1 MSNECGNNSYII
13 LGLTGVGKSTLCRVL
28 SEDKTIKIG
37 ESTDA
42 DSCTVKASSYECHFQ
57 NFNYTVIDTP
67 GFLDTKGEQQDK
79 LNLQYLKDY
88 LSISVYNIKGI
99 IIILNFQDNKFLKY
113 HEKSLKKIIG
123 LIPLPNFWD
132 YVTIFFSH
140 TYCSKKQNLEE
151 EKKKK
156 LIALKEKFE
165 KLMLDAENRKGVK
178 KINFDNIKKKFFDI
192 DAETDKKEDEEISDL
207 IRCIERTKNFEP
219 LFHSV
224 IRETFTEKKLLYQ
237 KGNIYIMDVY
247 KLFECKYKKI
257 IFVNKY
263 GKELYTHIRLIDSK
277 FIKDIKEPLLYEDL
291 GVPLKS
297 EEEQFKAFVY
307 SSLGLYAGANASI
320 FICPPLA
327 IPLWF
332 LAFGL
337 SIPPGIVC
345 SKYLISGILNYI
357 KNILNYKECLDNNYE
372 KVYKLEEKDEYDDD
386 ELNLY

>member
-13 LGLTGVGKSTLCRVL
+13 LGLTAVGKSTLCRVL

-88 LSISVYNIKGI
+88 LSSSVYNIKGI

-151 EKKKK
+151 EKKK
-156 LIALKEKFE
+156 E
-165 KLMLDAENRKGVK
+165 
-178 KINFDNIKKKFFDI
+178 INSSKR
-192 DAETDKKEDEEISDL
+192 EI
-207 IRCIERTKNFEP
+207 
-219 LFHSV
+219 
-224 IRETFTEKKLLYQ
+224 
-237 KGNIYIMDVY
+237 
-247 KLFECKYKKI
+247 
-257 IFVNKY
+257 
-263 GKELYTHIRLIDSK
+263 
-277 FIKDIKEPLLYEDL
+277 
-291 GVPLKS
+291 
-297 EEEQFKAFVY
+297 
-307 SSLGLYAGANASI
+307 
-320 FICPPLA
+320 
-327 IPLWF
+327 
-332 LAFGL
+332 
-337 SIPPGIVC
+337 
-345 SKYLISGILNYI
+345 
-357 KNILNYKECLDNNYE
+357 
-372 KVYKLEEKDEYDDD
+372 
-386 ELNLY
+386 